1 MSNGRRRKEAK
12 VVKSLLVPLHEL
24 LASRGY
30 CKRRELRSD
39 LGRARVSGREPLGID
54 EIVDP
59 AEVTWDGVGLDPET
73 VVVLLHKTTGSI
85 CSRRGVG
92 AQETRVF
99 DLLGCPLANRQPA
112 LSCVG
117 RLDRDTTG
125 VLLLTDDGQLLHRL
139 TSPSFKMPKVYQ
151 VDLIRK
157 LGPEAEAALAAGLSL
172 PGDDEPLLPSQ
183 LTRVGP
189 RRVLLE
195 IVEGRYHQVKR
206 TFAALGNQVVGLH
219 RVRFVGL
226 ELGDLPLGQ
235 HRLLTPAEIAS
246 LKRSVRM

>member
-1 MSNGRRRKEAK
+1 MRSGRRRKEPKA
-12 VVKSLLVPLHEL
+12 VKSPLVPLHEL
-24 LASRGY
+24 LSSRGY
-30 CKRRELRSD
+30 CKRRELRSE
-39 LGRARVSGREPLGID
+39 LGRVCVSGREPWGLD

-59 AEVTWDGVGLDPET
+59 TEVTWDGQGLDPET

-99 DLLGCPLANRQPA
+99 DLLGPPLANRQPA

-139 TSPSFKMPKVYQ
+139 TSPNFKMPKIYR

-157 LGPEAEAALAAGLSL
+157 LGPEAEAALAAGMSL
-172 PGDDEPLLPSQ
+172 PGDDEPLLPAH
-183 LTRVGP
+183 LTRLGP
-189 RRVLLE
+189 RQVLLE

-219 RVRFVGL
+219 RVRFAGI
-226 ELGDLPLGQ
+226 ELGALPLGE
-235 HRLLTPAEIAS
+235 HRLLSTIEVAA
-246 LKRSVRM
+246 LRRSVRM